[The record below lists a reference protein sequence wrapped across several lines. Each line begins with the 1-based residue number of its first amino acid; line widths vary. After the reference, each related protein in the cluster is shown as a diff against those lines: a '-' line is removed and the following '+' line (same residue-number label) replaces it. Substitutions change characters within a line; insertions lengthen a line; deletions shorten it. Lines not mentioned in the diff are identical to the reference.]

1 MLIVQLYIGFQGRC
15 GPVVAAHVRLDS
27 PHWRQ
32 PMVPPRFPIFSM
44 SNPLSAHGASD
55 KSAKPAFPASLAP
68 MALPA
73 FFVLLWSTGFIVA
86 KFGLPYAPPLT
97 FLLLRFLGVLVILLP
112 LVLVLRAPWPV
123 GQFRQIAVAGILMQ
137 AGYLAGV
144 WCAIKLGMPAGLS
157 ALIVGMQPVLTACA
171 APLIGESVRPR
182 QWLGLF
188 FGLLGVALV
197 VYAKIDLVGL
207 TLESVLLCVFA
218 LLSMTAGTMYQKR
231 HCPQFDLRT
240 GTVVQFAASIVVVL
254 PFALYYEGL
263 DLALSNVQW
272 TSNFIGALLWSVLV
286 LSIGAIFLLFALI
299 RRSDATKVTGL
310 LYLTPPTT
318 AVMAWLMFGEAFNML
333 GIAGMLVAVIGVV
346 FVVKK

>member
-1 MLIVQLYIGFQGRC
+1 
-15 GPVVAAHVRLDS
+15 
-27 PHWRQ
+27 
-32 PMVPPRFPIFSM
+32 M
-44 SNPLSAHGASD
+44 SNLPAAAGASG
-55 KSAKPAFPASLAP
+55 KAPKASFLTTLAP
-68 MALPA
+68 MALPG

-97 FLLLRFLGVLVILLP
+97 FLLLRFLGVLLILLP

-197 VYAKIDLVGL
+197 VYAKINLVGL
-207 TLESVLLCVFA
+207 TVESVLLCVFA

-263 DLALSNVQW
+263 DWHFSNVQW
-272 TSNFIGALLWSVLV
+272 TANFIGALLWSILV

-333 GIAGMLVAVIGVV
+333 GIAGMLVAVVGVV